1 MLQVGFGVGDIT
13 PDVGMEMPGG
23 FFKRQG
29 KGVRDK
35 LLASA
40 CVVHDGDKTVALV
53 GLDALFITKPTVDA
67 ARRLIAKTT
76 KVPGDSVLIGA
87 NHTHSGGPVANCL
100 GSDENPQYTQK
111 MAQAI

>member
-13 PDVGMEMPGG
+13 PDAGMEMPGG

-35 LLASA
+35 LLAVA

-53 GLDALFITKPTVDA
+53 GKNGCGKSTLVGLLPRFFDPDHGSILTYSGPANPALW
-67 ARRLIAKTT
+67 
-76 KVPGDSVLIGA
+76 
-87 NHTHSGGPVANCL
+87 
-100 GSDENPQYTQK
+100 
-111 MAQAI
+111 AQRAS